1 MRRFLRQK
9 DSGVFFR
16 NSPGSL
22 SLKTAS
28 APLAICAM
36 TRRAVLASV
45 LSSCAA
51 IRRSYSSRDRITISS
66 PFGDLVITG
75 IVDFPIS
82 LSFANVATRPD
93 VKNGDCL
100 RRFGED
106 HPEIANAQTEFVV
119 IDNETGEDVTRVL

>member
-16 NSPGSL
+16 NSPSSL

-66 PFGDLVITG
+66 PFGDLVITASL
-75 IVDFPIS
+75 IS

-119 IDNETGEDVTRVL
+119 IDNETGEDVTRVLLA